1 MSVLLPVLLKMVTI
15 SVIIGIL
22 VGLIFVIGI
31 KIFRGKRETV
41 NSLVNSSNLVGVF
54 GEVQIPFD
62 QKTKGKIR
70 VNIQGSTID
79 IVACTHSDESFFV
92 GDQVFVIEA
101 HNNQVW
107 VIPKD
112 NLKQDL
118 SA

>member
-1 MSVLLPVLLKMVTI
+1 MNVLLPVLLKMITI

-22 VGLIFVIGI
+22 VGLIFVIGV
-31 KIFRGKRETV
+31 KIFRGKQETV

-70 VNIQGSTID
+70 VNIQGSMID
-79 IVACTHSDESFFV
+79 VVACTHSEESFSV
-92 GDQVFVIEA
+92 GDQVFIIEVR
-101 HNNQVW
+101 NNQAW
-107 VIPKD
+107 VIAKD

>member
-1 MSVLLPVLLKMVTI
+1 MVTI

-41 NSLVNSSNLVGVF
+41 NSLVNSNNLVGIF

-70 VNIQGSTID
+70 VNIQGSMID
-79 IVACTHSDESFFV
+79 VVACTHSNESFFV

>member
-1 MSVLLPVLLKMVTI
+1 MVTI

-62 QKTKGKIR
+62 
-70 VNIQGSTID
+70 
-79 IVACTHSDESFFV
+79 ACTHSDESFFV